1 VGEANVLAGAPAV
14 LCYTFSATSSQT
26 CTWSDGSD
34 SERIAVHVDYGPVVD
49 AILAL
54 LLIVLVVR
62 FTVKLVRIY
71 I

>member
-1 VGEANVLAGAPAV
+1 M
-14 LCYTFSATSSQT
+14 
-26 CTWSDGSD
+26 
-34 SERIAVHVDYGPVVD
+34 HVDYGPVVD